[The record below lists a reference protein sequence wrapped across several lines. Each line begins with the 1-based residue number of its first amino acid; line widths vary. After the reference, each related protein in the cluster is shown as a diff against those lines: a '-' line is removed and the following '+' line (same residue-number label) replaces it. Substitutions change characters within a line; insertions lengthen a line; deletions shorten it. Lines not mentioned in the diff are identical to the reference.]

1 MGPCICGQM
10 KIFTASGNKHE
21 VFSLLGMGVIG
32 VAAMFRF
39 TLALCLSLGLAVFAY
54 GQTVDFDKQIR
65 PLLQQHCHA
74 CHSGKISKNG
84 LRLDNKT
91 HAMAGSTDGPVIVPG
106 KSATSA
112 LLKRITSED
121 PATMMPPKG
130 PRLSRSQVDL
140 IRTWIDEGATWPQT
154 EAERALARDPRLDHW
169 AWQPLVSVPSTG
181 IDSFIDAKLKAS
193 NIAPGPRADRHT
205 LIRRLSFDL
214 LGLPPSPEEVAAF
227 EKDPDPNAYARLVDR
242 YLASPRYGERQAR
255 QWLDIAHY
263 ADTHGFERDQ
273 KRENAW
279 RYRDWLIRAFNSDM
293 PYDRF
298 LTDQLAGDFL
308 RPNDPEAV
316 TATGFLAA
324 GPWDFVGQAETP
336 SPVLK
341 RLARAD
347 DLDDMITQVMAAT
360 CGVTI
365 NCARCHDHKLDP
377 ISQREYYALAA
388 VFSGVRRGD
397 RPIDVAGDQK
407 RTALRQTLVAE
418 REQLQVAL
426 GRLEG
431 RGLNLAD
438 IVGGGNGLGSG
449 KAGTGISAATGKPL
463 ANKQGYVAGVV
474 ANRFVSVGGLI
485 DGVVVPGGGDVPIA
499 SSGILAKNIGKTTA
513 GAWDAIRNGPVN
525 DQKSTTITGINYA
538 SSGHSLLGLHANAA
552 ITFDLQPMREVL
564 KTKELVFRAAVGYG
578 GRPADGSGKADVRV
592 LLDGQPLVVRMG
604 IGPSSEDPPVE
615 LPIPM
620 GVRYLTLMATEGA
633 DGTIGHD
640 QVYFGDP
647 RVAPAVVP
655 GSSAADAAERSRLAK
670 RLRDIEGKISK
681 TDESPMVYGVR
692 SSPPDKIHLLRRG
705 NPEEPGAVVGPDAIN
720 CLKGAP
726 VYGGQGAI
734 ADGER
739 RAALARW
746 IVHPDNPLTR
756 RVIVNRLWHHHF
768 GIGIVDTPS
777 DFGAGGGKPSHP
789 EMLDWLAGELLS
801 QKWSLKSI
809 HRLICIS
816 EAYQRAS
823 VVENPA
829 AKAIDA
835 SNRLL
840 WRQNPRRLDAESVRD
855 AVLAT
860 SGQLDLTLFGPG
872 FRDFVYTEAYA
883 PIYRHVDDDSPGLRR
898 RSIYRFVVRTTPQ
911 PFLTTLDCA
920 NPANLTPARNET
932 TTALQS
938 LALLNNPF
946 MLRQARHFADRVKM
960 ESGDDAA
967 FQARRAFIRAL
978 GRLPDQQ
985 ESGPAAD
992 LIRSRGLPELCRML
1006 FNTSEFS
1013 HVD

>member
-1 MGPCICGQM
+1 M
-10 KIFTASGNKHE
+10 
-21 VFSLLGMGVIG
+21 V
-32 VAAMFRF
+32 RF
-39 TLALCLSLGLAVFAY
+39 TLSLCLSLGLSVFSH
-54 GQTVDFDKQIR
+54 GQTIDFNKQIR
-65 PLLQQHCHA
+65 PLLEQHCHA
-74 CHSGKISKNG
+74 CHSGKTTKGG
-84 LRLDNKT
+84 LRLDDNA
-91 HAMAGSTDGPVIVPG
+91 HALAGGTEGPVIVPG

-112 LLKRITSED
+112 LLKRITSEK
-121 PATMMPPKG
+121 PGTMMPPKG
-130 PRLSRSQVDL
+130 PRLSPAQVEIVRL
-140 IRTWIDEGATWPQT
+140 WIDEGAQWPMT
-154 EAERALARDPRLDHW
+154 ERAIARDPRLDHW
-169 AWQPLVSVPSTG
+169 AWQPLASVSGTG
-181 IDSFIDAKLKAS
+181 VDPFIDAKLKAS
-193 NIAPGPRADRHT
+193 NIVPGPRADRHT

-214 LGLPPSPEEVAAF
+214 LGLPPSLEDVSAF
-227 EKDPDPNAYARLVDR
+227 EKDQDPNAFAKWVDR

-255 QWLDIAHY
+255 HWLDIAHY

-293 PYDRF
+293 PYDQF
-298 LTDQLAGDFL
+298 LLDQLAGDHL
-308 RPNDPEAV
+308 RPNDPDAV
-316 TATGFLAA
+316 VATGFLAA

-377 ISQREYYALAA
+377 ISQREYYGLWA

-397 RPIDVAGDQK
+397 RPIDEAGDQK
-407 RTALRQTLVAE
+407 RAASRQTLAAE
-418 REQLQVAL
+418 REHARVAL

-449 KAGTGISAATGKPL
+449 KAGAGISAATGKPVP
-463 ANKQGYVAGVV
+463 NKQGYVAGVV
-474 ANRFVSVGGLI
+474 ANSFVRIGGLI
-485 DGVVVPGGGDVPIA
+485 DGVVVPGGGDVPIT
-499 SSGILAKNIGKTTA
+499 SSGIIAKNIGKTTA

-525 DQKSTTITGINYA
+525 DQKSTTISGINYA

-552 ITFDLQPMREVL
+552 ITFDLQHMREIL

-578 GRPADGSGKADVRV
+578 GRPADGTGKADARV
-592 LLDGQPLVVRMG
+592 LLDGQSLVVRAG
-604 IGPSSEDPPVE
+604 IGPATEDPPVT

-620 GVRYLTLMATEGA
+620 GVRYLTLMATEGT
-633 DGTIGHD
+633 DGAIGHD

-655 GSSAADAAERSRLAK
+655 EASAADAAERSRLVIS
-670 RLRDIEGKISK
+670 LQDIENKISK
-681 TDESPMVYGVR
+681 VGESPMVYGVR
-692 SSPPDKIHLLRRG
+692 SSPPDKVHVLRRG
-705 NPEEPGAVVGPDAIN
+705 NPEEPGAMVGPGAIN
-720 CLKGAP
+720 CLNGAP
-726 VYGGQGAI
+726 VYEGQAAM

-746 IVHPDNPLTR
+746 IVHPDNPLAR
-756 RVIVNRLWHHHF
+756 RVMVNRLWHHHF
-768 GIGIVDTPS
+768 GSGLVDTPS

-789 EMLDWLAGELLS
+789 ELLDWLAGELS
-801 QKWSLKSI
+801 RQKWSLKSI
-809 HRLICIS
+809 HRLICTS

-823 VVENPA
+823 VVDNPNA
-829 AKAIDA
+829 NAVDA
-835 SNRLL
+835 GSRLL

-860 SGQLDLTLFGPG
+860 SGQLDLTSFGPG

-883 PIYRHVDDDSPGLRR
+883 PIYRHIDDDSQGLRR

-946 MLRQARHFADRVKM
+946 MLRQSRHFADRVKT
-960 ESGDDAA
+960 ESADDAVS
-967 FQARRAFIRAL
+967 QARRAFARAF
-978 GRLPDQQ
+978 GRLPDAQ
-985 ESGPAAD
+985 ESAAAAD

-1006 FNTSEFS
+1006 FNASEFS